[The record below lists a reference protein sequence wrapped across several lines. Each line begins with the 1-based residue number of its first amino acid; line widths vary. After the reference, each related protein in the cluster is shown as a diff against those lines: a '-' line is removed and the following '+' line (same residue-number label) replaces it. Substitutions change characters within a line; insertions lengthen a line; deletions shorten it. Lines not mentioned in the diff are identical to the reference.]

1 MSEKSSNNEEQ
12 SDELRVSQTEA
23 NAKSRGL
30 SSFKQ
35 MNWRR
40 TLLRIFVVLFIL
52 TSAWNFISSVTH
64 FVQAK
69 RTKTWSETTGEVIS
83 YNIKTRE
90 EHDDHGT
97 TTYYSP
103 TLKYAYKADGQSYEG
118 GHIAY
123 NALEYS
129 TRDAANRVVAQLN
142 ADGQIP
148 VYYNPGDPQQSV
160 LVRGVLVSDTAYQRM
175 GLYFVF
181 LMTIATTF
189 GLFLAAERGWTG
201 FKLIQKHPG
210 KVFLAMLAF
219 GVVVITVY
227 EPGID
232 HDAIPT
238 AATTDTAAPD
248 NVPTLPKKS
257 VPSVAGG
264 PDQVAP
270 LIFLV
275 IYVIGCLW
283 GLTYNI
289 RRFRK
294 AVLVTARVRD
304 TPTTR
309 IKNIGPG
316 FRKIRATLR
325 AKNEP
330 LQNPITGRKCAHY
343 SVEVTTTRGS
353 GDNQQTVTVGR
364 MADSCPVYFEDGTG
378 KLDASLEAVEFVD
391 FDTRSKVIG
400 KNDRNLQNKMR
411 QLFDIDSARELLVSV
426 SMLPVD
432 TQYFAF
438 GHVNEAAD
446 GQFILANGPDGSL
459 LTSKDE
465 DTLLDWMDSRF
476 FKAKSYTVLIT
487 IAGLAPLGFLI
498 SPRLLGFTIF
508 GFTILA
514 VLIATLIIFQRG
526 KGYELTGKL

>member
-1 MSEKSSNNEEQ
+1 M
-12 SDELRVSQTEA
+12 
-23 NAKSRGL
+23 
-30 SSFKQ
+30 
-35 MNWRR
+35 
-40 TLLRIFVVLFIL
+40 
-52 TSAWNFISSVTH
+52 
-64 FVQAK
+64 
-69 RTKTWSETTGEVIS
+69 
-83 YNIKTRE
+83 
-90 EHDDHGT
+90 
-97 TTYYSP
+97 P
-103 TLKYAYKADGQSYEG
+103 
-118 GHIAY
+118 
-123 NALEYS
+123 
-129 TRDAANRVVAQLN
+129 
-142 ADGQIP
+142 
-148 VYYNPGDPQQSV
+148 
-160 LVRGVLVSDTAYQRM
+160 
-175 GLYFVF
+175 
-181 LMTIATTF
+181 
-189 GLFLAAERGWTG
+189 
-201 FKLIQKHPG
+201 
-210 KVFLAMLAF
+210 AF

-257 VPSVAGG
+257 VPSIAVG

-378 KLDASLEAVEFVD
+378 KLDASLEALEFVD

-411 QLFDIDSARELLVSV
+411 QLFDIDSARGLLVSV

-487 IAGLAPLGFLI
+487 IAALAPLGFLI